1 MDFLASLSPIA
12 DAGAPMVILIGAVF
26 TRISAVVFL
35 MPGLGERAVPARARL
50 AAAIAIAIII
60 TPMVLTPDMTPPDT
74 MAGVV
79 ALYAAEF
86 MSGAVIG
93 FAFRLMVFILQVA
106 GAIIAQSVSLSQL
119 FGPTVG
125 FDSESPFAGI
135 LVMTG
140 VALAAAS
147 GLHIHAVGALADLYE
162 TLPFGLFPGA
172 AETGEWAASRTG
184 AALLKALALSSPF
197 VILGFLYS
205 LALAAASR
213 AMPQLMAAFVGAP
226 AITLAGVGLFAAA
239 APIILFD
246 WLASFQRILFDAF
259 SGAL

>member
-1 MDFLASLSPIA
+1 MDFLASLSPIGE
-12 DAGAPMVILIGAVF
+12 AGAPMIILIGAVF

-35 MPGLGERAVPARARL
+35 MPGLGERAIPARTRL
-50 AAAIAIAIII
+50 AAAIAIAIVL
-60 TPMVLTPDMTPPDT
+60 TPMVLRADMTPPGA

-79 ALYAAEF
+79 ALYIAEF
-86 MSGAVIG
+86 MCGAIIG
-93 FAFRLMVFILQVA
+93 FALRMMIFILQVA

-125 FDSESPFAGI
+125 FDSESPFAAI
-135 LVMTG
+135 LVMAG
-140 VALAAAS
+140 VAIAAAS

-162 TLPFGLFPGA
+162 TLPFGQFPGA

-226 AITLAGVGLFAAA
+226 AITLAGLGLFAAA

-246 WLASFQRILFDAF
+246 WLASFQRVLFDVF
-259 SGAL
+259 SGTL

>member
-1 MDFLASLSPIA
+1 MDALAPLSPLVE
-12 DAGAPMVILIGAVF
+12 AGAPMIILIGAIF
-26 TRISAVVFL
+26 ARISAVVFL

-50 AAAIAIAIII
+50 AAAIAIAMVL
-60 TPMVLTPDMTPPDT
+60 TPIVLTPDMTPPET
-74 MAGVV
+74 IAGIV

-86 MSGAVIG
+86 MCGAIIG
-93 FAFRLMVFILQVA
+93 FALRMMVFILQVA

-125 FDSESPFAGI
+125 FDSESPFAAI
-135 LVMTG
+135 LVMAG
-140 VALAAAS
+140 VAMAAAT
-147 GLHIHAVGALADLYE
+147 GLHIHVVGALADLYE
-162 TLPFGLFPGA
+162 TLPFGIFPGA
-172 AETGEWAASRTG
+172 AETGDWSATRTG
-184 AALLKALALSSPF
+184 AALMKSLALASPF

-226 AITLAGVGLFAAA
+226 AVTLAGLGLFAAA
-239 APIILFD
+239 SPIILFD
-246 WLASFQRILFDAF
+246 WLASFQRILFDVF